1 MLTLIVVQAQFGDC
15 LLLQSSD
22 GDKSTLVLVDGGTSQ
37 TYEKH
42 LKPTIETLLHKERKI
57 DLVVLSHIDND
68 HILGLLDLFE
78 DIKTN
83 KESKKSQVIHVGSLW
98 HNSFSDIM
106 DENRNNSLLMR
117 KLFLSKQFSAVTLK
131 SNKLH
136 IPVID
141 ALKGVE

>member
-83 KESKKSQVIHVGSLW
+83 KESKKKVKSSMSEVYGTTLSAILW
-98 HNSFSDIM
+98 MKTEIIAY
-106 DENRNNSLLMR
+106 L
-117 KLFLSKQFSAVTLK
+117 
-131 SNKLH
+131 
-136 IPVID
+136 
-141 ALKGVE
+141 